1 MNSDTKTNAPAT
13 TAAGLPSR
21 RQKTEWFPRTN
32 TPADDWNISR
42 EQDPE
47 RARAFGNAIQAGSRR
62 ASGDGHDYAPTSPQG
77 RRVLRL
83 LDAANCLSAAAQL
96 GPDDDMGR
104 WARGLAQQVRTYV
117 GHLVPVPDRSDIRPE
132 VPGV

>member
-1 MNSDTKTNAPAT
+1 MSTETTTNTLAT
-13 TAAGLPSR
+13 TAAGLPDR
-21 RQKTEWFPRTN
+21 RQRSEWWPRHSA
-32 TPADDWNISR
+32 PADEWNVAV

-62 ASGDGHDYAPTSPQG
+62 AVRNNVDYAPGSPQG
-77 RRVLRL
+77 RRVLKF
-83 LDAANCLSAAAQL
+83 LDAANCFSAAAQL

-117 GHLVPVPDRSDIRPE
+117 GHLVPVPERSDIRPE
-132 VPGV
+132 VPGE